1 MKLWCK
7 VVPIVLAL
15 GLAAACETQK
25 VPAET
30 AMKAAEDAWAK
41 VSAEAVRYVPDQA
54 KGVEDAM
61 KAAKDALAKGEY
73 AAVIKE
79 AGALPAKIGEV
90 QTALTAKKNEW
101 TKAWAE
107 MDTTLPATVT
117 AIQAQVETLVKAKKL
132 PAGLDKAAVEG
143 AQTALAAVQQTW
155 TDARAAF
162 EKGDFQDALAKA
174 ATVKDEAAKIMA
186 SIKMEMPAAAPA
198 APAAPAK

>member
-7 VVPIVLAL
+7 VVPVVLAL

-41 VSAEAVRYVPDQA
+41 VSAEAVKYVPDQA

-79 AGALPAKIGEV
+79 AGALPAKIAEV
-90 QTALTAKKNEW
+90 QAALTAKKDEW
-101 TKAWAE
+101 TKAWSE
-107 MDTTLPATVT
+107 LDTTLPATVA
-117 AIQAQVETLVKAKKL
+117 AIQTQVETLVKAKRL

-155 TDARAAF
+155 ADAKAAF
-162 EKGDFQDALAKA
+162 EKGDFQDALAKG

-186 SIKMEMPAAAPA
+186 AIKMELPVAAPA